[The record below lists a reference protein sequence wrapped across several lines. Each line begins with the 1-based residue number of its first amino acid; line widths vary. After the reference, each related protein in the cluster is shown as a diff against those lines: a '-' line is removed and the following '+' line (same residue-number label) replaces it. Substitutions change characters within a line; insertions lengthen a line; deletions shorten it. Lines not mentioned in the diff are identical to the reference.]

1 MRQMISSWVFVA
13 CMHTFCLRVTVPFS
27 SLVLFSAC
35 HSKLS
40 KLHKFDKN
48 YPTQKSQLKCGKKI
62 SPKKFLKNLRIV
74 FPPNTQGICNR
85 IFFDSFGF
93 VAMM

>member
-1 MRQMISSWVFVA
+1 MRQMISSWVFMA
-13 CMHTFCLRVTVPFS
+13 CMHTFCVRVAFS

-35 HSKLS
+35 PSKLS

-62 SPKKFLKNLRIV
+62 SPKKFLKILKIV
-74 FPPNTQGICNR
+74 FFPNT
-85 IFFDSFGF
+85 
-93 VAMM
+93 